1 MVRCI
6 GFNTM
11 LKTFD
16 IRTDAKKWERAVERK
31 LEKCDSADYSEM
43 PIHLNNNKEFL
54 LQKKQTAKNI
64 YYILKNELDY
74 FKIKFIS
81 NG

>member
-31 LEKCDSADYSEM
+31 LDKCDSADYSEM

>member
-1 MVRCI
+1 MLRCI
-6 GFNTM
+6 GFNSM

-31 LEKCDSADYSEM
+31 LDKCDSADYSEM

>member
-16 IRTDAKKWERAVERK
+16 IRTDTKKWERAVERK
-31 LEKCDSADYSEM
+31 LDKCDSADYSEM

-64 YYILKNELDY
+64 YYILKT
-74 FKIKFIS
+74 S
-81 NG
+81 